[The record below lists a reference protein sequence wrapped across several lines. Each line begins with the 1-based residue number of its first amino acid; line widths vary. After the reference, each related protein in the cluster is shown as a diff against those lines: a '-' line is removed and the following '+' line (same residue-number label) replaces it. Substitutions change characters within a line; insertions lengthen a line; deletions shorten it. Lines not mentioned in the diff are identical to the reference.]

1 VFHPGVRLRH
11 HYRATETAAQ
21 SLGSETVSSGV
32 LVAIV
37 KAGGYLDADHVDS
50 FAHELERAIA
60 AGATRLLVDLNQ
72 AEEVTSAA
80 MNALLAARQQ
90 LIGRNGRIAI
100 VLPYRL
106 RHRFQLLKLDRRFL
120 LASDRIEAAGLL
132 GVASG
137 GDLNPD
143 RPAPYTSRLPRPP
156 RSSRWQKTVTFLPT
170 H

>member
-11 HYRATETAAQ
+11 HCRPAETAAQ

-120 LASDRIEAAGLL
+120 LAADRIEAAGLL

-137 GDLNPD
+137 GDLNQD
-143 RPAPYTSRLPRPP
+143 RPVPYPSRLPWPP